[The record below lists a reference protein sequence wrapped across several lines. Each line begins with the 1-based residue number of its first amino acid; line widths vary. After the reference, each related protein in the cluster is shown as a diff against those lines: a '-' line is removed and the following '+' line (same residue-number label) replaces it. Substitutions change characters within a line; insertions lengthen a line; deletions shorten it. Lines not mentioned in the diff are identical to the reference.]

1 MITEIPITEFNGK
14 LKYKKLE
21 YPQCTCGKCFKMFF
35 NMVCCA
41 SRQSGKT
48 HCIARIIQ
56 HYTDNIIKDSEGNVV
71 KCRTFIIS
79 STLDAN
85 PVLTSL
91 KSVDVENDTYPEYSD
106 AVIEEIMGDIAR
118 VKQECQEYKDYK
130 KAYNKYM
137 KLKVNEINKL
147 TDDELQI
154 LNKHNFEDYQKIDKP
169 RWGETPPINFLVFDD
184 ILGTKALS
192 SSKRSKLMNL
202 YIKNRHLQCVCILAV
217 QSMRGLSR
225 EIRLNTSVFFLGK
238 FANKKI
244 VLEDMFEEVSN
255 VVPSIDVF
263 EELYDKATE
272 EKYGALIID
281 LTDGKRFMKN
291 LDSILEIE

>member
-1 MITEIPITEFNGK
+1 MITEVPITEFNGK

-21 YPQCTCGKCFKMFF
+21 YPQCTCGKCPRFFF

-41 SRQSGKT
+41 ARQSGKT
-48 HCIARIIQ
+48 HCIARMIQ
-56 HYTDNIIKDSEGNVV
+56 HYTDNIIKDSDGNIV

-91 KSVDVENDTYPEYSD
+91 KSVDVENDTYSEYSD
-106 AVIEEIMGDIAR
+106 DVIVEIMEDIAR
-118 VKQECQEYKDYK
+118 VKQECQDYRDYK
-130 KAYNKYM
+130 KAYLKYM
-137 KLKVNEINKL
+137 KLKVHEINKL
-147 TDDELQI
+147 TDEELQ
-154 LNKHNFEDYQKIDKP
+154 LLTKHNFEDYKNIDKP
-169 RWGETPPINFLVFDD
+169 RYEVPPINFIIFDD

-202 YIKNRHLQCVCILAV
+202 YIKNRHLQVCCFIAV

-255 VVPSIDVF
+255 VVPSIEAF

-291 LDSILEIE
+291 LDAVLEFS

>member
-1 MITEIPITEFNGK
+1 MITEVPITEFNGK

-21 YPQCTCGKCFKMFF
+21 YPQCTCNKCPRFFF

-48 HCIARIIQ
+48 HCISRLIK
-56 HYTDNIIKDSEGNVV
+56 HYEDNIIKDSDDNVV
-71 KCRTFIIS
+71 KCRTFVVSGTI
-79 STLDAN
+79 DAN

-91 KSVDVENDTYPEYSD
+91 KSIDFENDTYTEYSD
-106 AVIEEIMGDIAR
+106 DVIEEIMAEIAR
-118 VKQECQEYKDYK
+118 VKEECQEYKDYK
-130 KAYNKYM
+130 KAYTKYM
-137 KLKVNEINKL
+137 KLKVNEISKL
-147 TDDELQI
+147 TDEELQ
-154 LNKHNFEDYQKIDKP
+154 LLTKHNFDDYKNIPQSKY
-169 RWGETPPINFLVFDD
+169 EVPPVNFILFDD

-202 YIKNRHLQCVCILAV
+202 YIKNRHLQVCCFIAV

-263 EELYDKATE
+263 EQLYDKATE
-272 EKYGALIID
+272 DKYGALIID

-291 LDSILEIE
+291 LDAVLQFE